1 MIFFFESVFSV
12 TFFLFLHNRFC
23 IFIGYRYFLLGGILF
38 NSLCVKKVLICF
50 KRSILKRAEYIIY
63 LVNVELFT
71 LLHLD
76 TFIQ

>member
-1 MIFFFESVFSV
+1 MISFFESVFSV

-23 IFIGYRYFLLGGILF
+23 IFIGYRYFLLAGILF

-50 KRSILKRAEYIIY
+50 KRSILKRAEFIY